1 MAYATILAKDVFPC
15 FDAGLLD
22 DAGKAVNA
30 EISAVAWDGKRL
42 VMASD
47 KPIPGEG
54 RSSVFALECNG
65 DGHPQANTLAYYTAP
80 LIRSA
85 QKYED
90 FALTVAGNHIVATT
104 GFDRYSEDKAETHQY
119 NQLLVWP
126 SGRPEEARVVA
137 DTEDDGIDSSV
148 GVRKQISELLD
159 APYFKVE
166 GLATLPGSDG
176 GDDLLVFGVRE
187 IGQDFADFR
196 YAVCLVGAPY
206 RMEGDDLV
214 LTGDFRVL
222 YDFDPTGWP
231 GLRYVVGVSS
241 LEYDAPNNRLYILTS
256 FEVENDDGTPA
267 NGGYLWMVSIDD
279 FRARRDPEL
288 IEDEQGN
295 PLEFAN
301 KAEGLAVIDAEHVLI
316 AYDPDRHL
324 ALAEGH
330 RKATREPHEAPYT
343 LLAIKSQ

>member
-1 MAYATILAKDVFPC
+1 MIRATTLAQDVFPC
-15 FDAGLLD
+15 FEAGLLD
-22 DAGKAVNA
+22 EAGKTVNA

-47 KPIPGEG
+47 KPIPGAH
-54 RSSVFALECNG
+54 RSAVFALECNRERR
-65 DGHPQANTLAYYTAP
+65 PQAHTLTYYTAP

-85 QKYED
+85 KKYED
-90 FALTVAGNHIVATT
+90 FALTVSGDHIVATT
-104 GFDRYSEDKAETHQY
+104 GFDRYAADSAESHQY

-126 SGRPEEARVVA
+126 SGRPEQARVVA

-148 GVRKQISELLD
+148 GLRKQLAALLG
-159 APYFKVE
+159 APYFKIE
-166 GLATLPGSDG
+166 GLATVPGAD
-176 GDDLLVFGVRE
+176 GDDLLLFGVRE
-187 IGQDFADFR
+187 IGQNFDDFR

-206 RMEGDDLV
+206 RLHGDDLV
-214 LTGDFRVL
+214 FTGDFSVL

-231 GLRYVVGVSS
+231 GLRHVVGVSS

-256 FEVENDDGTPA
+256 FEVTNADGTPA
-267 NGGYLWMVSIDD
+267 NGGYLWAVSMDA
-279 FRARRDPEL
+279 FHARRDPQL
-288 IEDEQGN
+288 IANEHGE

-301 KAEGLAVIDAEHVLI
+301 KAEGLAVIDGRHVLI

-324 ALAEGH
+324 ELAAGH

-343 LLAIKSQ
+343 LLRIE